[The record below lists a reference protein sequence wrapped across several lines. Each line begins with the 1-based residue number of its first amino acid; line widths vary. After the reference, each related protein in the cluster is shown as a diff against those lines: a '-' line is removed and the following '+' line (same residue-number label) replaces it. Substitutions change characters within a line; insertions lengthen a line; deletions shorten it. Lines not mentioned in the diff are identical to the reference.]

1 MRKLRVAIIGQG
13 RSGRDI
19 HGQFFKSTVNT
30 QYEVAAVV
38 EANDYRRQKALSEYP
53 GCEVFKDYTELYD
66 RKDLKIDF
74 VINASFSQMHY
85 PISKELLKHGF
96 NVLVEK
102 PMGRTY
108 RECLDLIKAAKD
120 NGVIIAAFQQT
131 FVNPFH
137 LGIKKLVASGRI
149 GKPLQYDITYSGF
162 SRRWD
167 WQTLQANAAGG
178 LYNTGPHPMGLALD
192 YLDFDEN
199 ITIPFSR
206 LGKGLTSGDSD
217 DYAKVI
223 ITAPGKAVVDVE
235 VSSHDAY
242 KTPYMV
248 KVQGTLGTLTA
259 TWTEYQMTYVIPGE
273 NIERP
278 VDFNFLSDEKGN
290 PAYCSEE
297 LIKHEE
303 KGEFEI
309 GCRFDSTA
317 HVNDNAQRNDLSM
330 YDQPTKNF
338 YDLFY
343 ETMVNG
349 APLAVTPEQSAK
361 VIWAI
366 ETVHNQNPLDVE
378 Y

>member
-13 RSGRDI
+13 RSGRLI
-19 HGQFFKSTVNT
+19 HGQFFKSTANT
-30 QYEVAAVV
+30 KYEVVAVV
-38 EANDYRRQKALSEYP
+38 EQDAYRREKAHEDFP
-53 GCEVFKDYTELYD
+53 NCELFESYTELYD
-66 RKDLKIDF
+66 RKDLEIDF
-74 VINASFSQMHY
+74 VVNASFSQMHY
-85 PISKELLKHGF
+85 PISKELLKNGF

-108 RECLDLIKAAKD
+108 RECLDLIKTAKD
-120 NGVIIAAFQQT
+120 NGVMIAAFQQT
-131 FVNPFH
+131 FVNPYH
-137 LGIKKLVASGRI
+137 MGVKKLVSSGKI

-178 LYNTGPHPMGLALD
+178 IYNTGPHPMGIALD

-199 ITIPFSR
+199 ITIPYSK
-206 LGKGLTSGDSD
+206 LATGLTSGDSD

-223 ITAPGKAVVDVE
+223 LTAPGKPVIDVE

-242 KTPYMV
+242 KTPYVV
-248 KVQGTLGTLTA
+248 KVQGTLGTIVA
-259 TWTEYQMTYVIPGE
+259 TWQEYKMTYVVPGE
-273 NIERP
+273 NPEKP
-278 VDFNFLSDEKGN
+278 VVTGSLKDENGD
-290 PAYCSEE
+290 PIYCSEE

-303 KGEFEI
+303 EGKFEI
-309 GCRFDSTA
+309 ECTFDSTA
-317 HVNDNAQRNDLSM
+317 HVNGNDQRSDLSM

-343 ETMVNG
+343 ETLVNG

-366 ETVHNQNPLDVE
+366 ETVHNQNPLNVE